1 LDQRQHLC
9 ERHFFVIVVNAQF
22 GVAQIASNVDVRY
35 SRASLDQLLE
45 LLRSAEFVGLAG
57 DDEAQFELT
66 CMAAGFGRTRTGR
79 SRRPG
84 RMMVVVVVAVIV
96 IVLMI
101 MSMMVMVM
109 IVIVIVVVMTVPMI
123 MLMLIVVMMIMLM
136 MMIMSMLATR
146 PMNMFVVFRF
156 RHGNL

>member
-109 IVIVIVVVMTVPMI
+109 IVIVVVMTVPMI